1 MAPWTGEPGRRT
13 TKGGLPLAR
22 SSRDCQGCCV
32 STRHRHDRDTVPLAC
47 LAVFSA
53 AWVLLA
59 IHPSN
64 RADWVLE
71 NLITFVAVPATVLTF
86 RRFRFSDQSYIQA
99 TIFLIL
105 HTIGSHYTYSE
116 VPLGNWIRDGFDLT
130 RNHYD
135 RVVHFLFGLLLLR
148 PAREL
153 TLRRPRSLGR
163 WRLFY
168 LSFASV
174 AWWSV
179 AYEIV
184 EWLVARVADPAA
196 GIAYLGTQGD
206 VWDAQKDMGLACFG
220 ALLAAAIDGWQ
231 VRHRHRR

>member
-1 MAPWTGEPGRRT
+1 MSAARRRGRE
-13 TKGGLPLAR
+13 
-22 SSRDCQGCCV
+22 
-32 STRHRHDRDTVPLAC
+32 TVPLLC
-47 LAVFSA
+47 LAVF
-53 AWVLLA
+53 LA
-59 IHPSN
+59 IWIALAIRP
-64 RADWVLE
+64 RFRQDWLLE
-71 NLITFVAVPATVLTF
+71 NLLTFVAVPAAALTY
-86 RRFRFSDQSYIQA
+86 RRFRFSDQAYIQA
-99 TIFLIL
+99 AIFLVL

-116 VPLGNWIRDGFDLT
+116 VPIGDWAKDAFDLG

-135 RVVHFLFGLLLLR
+135 RLVHFLFGLLMLR

-179 AYEIV
+179 AYEII

-196 GIAYLGTQGD
+196 GTAYLGTQGD
-206 VWDAQKDMGLACFG
+206 VWDAQKDMSLACLG
-220 ALLAAAIDGWQ
+220 ALIAAAIDGWQ
-231 VRHRHRR
+231 LWHEPRPRS